1 MRRAIAVIVLILTGA
16 AFMAA
21 GVRAQGKAATRVNA
35 IGLIDY
41 AVPPKFKPGDWV
53 RYRISGES
61 ELGMRDDYE
70 MTVLI
75 AGEELFWGDSC
86 FWVETWIDPKGGA
99 PLTIAAC
106 MSYGIFK
113 DPEPLLHMQM
123 FQRKQVNEINED
135 GSVKELVM
143 EPGTSVLKS
152 RSLFKKPLM
161 WAIDTLAADTVNT
174 PSGNFNARK
183 VSFKQGTGTTR
194 TTGDSTRYDEA
205 RENRMVWVSLDV
217 PITHVARES
226 VENIIARRTWMI
238 GRSGEGTP
246 LLLRERGL
254 GSARLIGS
262 GSGLAP
268 RLLPA
273 GRRFPTATAQAVSAK
288 PAKKP
293 AAKPAAKKPA
303 ASKPASAK
311 PASGTKS

>member
-1 MRRAIAVIVLILTGA
+1 MHRAIAVIVLILTGA

-41 AVPPKFKPGDWV
+41 AIPPTFKPGDWV
-53 RYRISGES
+53 RYHITGES

-75 AGEELFWGDSC
+75 AGQELFWGDSC
-86 FWVETWIDPKGGA
+86 FWVETWIDPKVGA
-99 PLTIAAC
+99 PLTLAAC
-106 MSYGIFK
+106 MSYSIFK

-135 GSVKELVM
+135 GTVREIVM

-152 RSLFKKPLM
+152 RSLFKKPLQ
-161 WAIDTLAADTVNT
+161 WVIDTLGADTVIT
-174 PSGNFNARK
+174 PAGRFDARK
-183 VSFKQGTGTTR
+183 VSFKQGTGATR
-194 TTGDSTRYDEA
+194 STGDSTRYDEA
-205 RENRMVWVSLDV
+205 RENRMVWVSLEV

-238 GRSGEGTP
+238 GRSGESSP
-246 LLLRERGL
+246 LQLRERGL
-254 GSARLIGS
+254 GSARLVGS

-268 RLLPA
+268 RLLPPN
-273 GRRFPTATAQAVSAK
+273 RRFPSAVAQASA
-288 PAKKP
+288 KP
-293 AAKPAAKKPA
+293 AAKPAAKKSTTAKPPA
-303 ASKPASAK
+303 TKPK
-311 PASGTKS
+311 PASGSKP